1 MFDTSKGKYQ
11 KLKSL
16 AEELSSDDENS
27 FSLDDSSLL
36 KKTNGNSHKK
46 LDENVSLKRNVGL
59 MDGVSIVV
67 GSMIGSGIFIV
78 PTGVLKYCNGDMP
91 TSMIIW
97 VAGGIIAILIA
108 LCFCELATLIPE
120 SGGMAPFLR
129 AIYGDGVCFI
139 FIWILLLTACPQGA
153 AVQIIALG

>member
-1 MFDTSKGKYQ
+1 MFGTSKGKYQ
-11 KLKSL
+11 KLNNL
-16 AEELSSDDENS
+16 PENFSSEDENS
-27 FSLDDSSLL
+27 SLDSNSLH
-36 KKTNGNSHKK
+36 KKTNGNPQNDHN
-46 LDENVSLKRNVGL
+46 ETVSLKRNVGFL
-59 MDGVSIVV
+59 DGVSIVV

-78 PTGVLKYCNGDMP
+78 PTGVLKHSNGDMP

-97 VAGGIIAILIA
+97 VVGGIIAVLIA

-129 AIYGDGVCFI
+129 AIYGDGVCFV